1 MLRRH
6 RAWLLALALVAFV
19 VPAEAHQLGKSYC
32 TVQSVPGG
40 IDVGVETS
48 AEHLVPVL
56 GLDSVPDDEALS
68 AQQGAIVR
76 ALEKAV
82 TARAPSG
89 ACGVEA
95 GASELGT
102 RDGVRT
108 VSITL
113 HFSCPPGPVTLRNA
127 WRLDVDPRSQVVCA
141 IDGAAW
147 VFRTGS
153 EERDVGAPP
162 TVRQV
167 LGTFVKLGVHHVLSG
182 IDHVMFVLAL
192 LLAAALA
199 ARGRTLRAGL
209 GRMATIV
216 TGFTLGHSITLIAAG
231 LGVIRVDPRITES
244 IIALSIV
251 VVAVENVL
259 RDEIR
264 WRVVTATLFGL
275 VHGFG
280 FASVLAETELPRRG
294 TVAAL
299 LSFNVGIELAQL
311 GIVLLVFPPLALA
324 ARRLWYERLVM
335 RPSSILIAALAGIW
349 LFKRALGLQFLPWL
363 GS

>member
-1 MLRRH
+1 MLRRWC
-6 RAWLLALALVAFV
+6 ASLWVLALALVAL
-19 VPAEAHQLGKSYC
+19 PATAHQLGKSYC
-32 TVQSVPGG
+32 NVLSVPGG
-40 IDVGVETS
+40 LDVSVETT

-56 GLDSVPDDEALS
+56 GLATLPDDGALL
-68 AQQGAIVR
+68 ALRGALDD
-76 ALEKAV
+76 ALRKTI
-82 TARAPSG
+82 TARTPSG
-89 ACGVEA
+89 PCSVE
-95 GASELGT
+95 SDPPVLGT
-102 RDGVRT
+102 REGARA
-108 VSITL
+108 VSVTL
-113 HFSCPPGPVTLRNA
+113 HFSCPPGPVTLHNA
-127 WRLDVDPRSQVVCA
+127 WRLDVDPRSEVVCA
-141 IDGAAW
+141 IDGSAW
-147 VFRTGS
+147 VFRLGL
-153 EERDVGAPP
+153 EDRDVGAPP
-162 TVRQV
+162 TLGQV
-167 LGTFVKLGVHHVLSG
+167 LGGFVKLGVHHVLSG
-182 IDHVMFVLAL
+182 VDHVLFVMAL

-216 TGFTLGHSITLIAAG
+216 TGFTLGHSVTLIAAG

-294 TVAAL
+294 AVPAL

-311 GIVLLVFPPLALA
+311 GIVLLVFPGLALA
-324 ARRLWYERLVM
+324 ARKLWYERVVM
-335 RPSSILIAALAGIW
+335 RPASILIASLAAVW
-349 LFKRALGLQFLPWL
+349 LVKRVFGLHFLPWL